1 MRHVIAGPRAMAA
14 VARRLGLKEGSGW
27 ALASLCVRDR
37 DVLRLILTRGEHRF
51 DVVLEKG
58 VPSSRQEAT
67 PAQKRLLDLAAARL
81 GGTHVQRV
89 LSEIDADPDS
99 FVEELEPGDG
109 GDRVKVP
116 YVAGPMS
123 LLEAGWRNFFADQDF
138 DVQMEAPEATHNKTV
153 TVEYADLE
161 CFLARPEISFA
172 KWNFL
177 DWPDESLD
185 PEATGENNF
194 IAVEL
199 EERDMVMGTGDKA
212 DSLVSEVK
220 RLADAGN
227 YLVVTHLCTPIV
239 MGEDFQ
245 GLARRCEDEIGGTSV
260 SWSQKD
266 RDSGD
271 NFGEHLRAVLS
282 RPGFFKDGGDAAA
295 VNLFHF
301 PVECRERELKP
312 FLETLGLTVN
322 ARLFPIVDFPTVE
335 ELPKARWQVFC
346 EKPSYTDKTLELMKA
361 SSRPVVLARAP
372 YGIEGTRECLRDIAA
387 AAGKEKEFK
396 RAWAAKLEEFLPGWE
411 ELKREASEHRLA
423 FVVSQASMPR
433 LLELRYG
440 HGAPLAAAA
449 REMGFGVDL
458 LYFDRHGEAP
468 VLPDGLKGASVTT
481 FRAPW
486 ELERVL
492 REGTFSAVYSDIFF
506 DWRISRA
513 GKARFSSREFEMGLE
528 GAKRSLERLL
538 AACRL
543 PFYRRHAAHLARVPR
558 RLHV

>member
-1 MRHVIAGPRAMAA
+1 MRHITAGPRALLS
-14 VARRLGLKEGSGW
+14 VSRRLGLEGKAGW
-27 ALASLCVRDR
+27 SLDGLCVEGPET
-37 DVLRLILTRGEHRF
+37 LRLSLTAGGSRF
-51 DVVLEKG
+51 ALELLAGAASAPKER
-58 VPSSRQEAT
+58 S
-67 PAQKRLLDLAAARL
+67 PAQRKLLDFAAARL
-81 GGTHVQRV
+81 GGPHFAGV
-89 LSEIDADPDS
+89 LAEIAADPDS
-99 FVEELEPGDG
+99 FAEEFDPGLA

-123 LLEAGWRNFFADQDF
+123 LMEAGWRNFFADQDF

-161 CFLARPEISFA
+161 CFLARPEISFS

-212 DSLVSEVK
+212 DSLVSEVR
-220 RLADAGN
+220 RLADEGN

-266 RDSGD
+266 RDQGD
-271 NFGEHLRAVLS
+271 NFGEHFRSVLS
-282 RPGFFKDGGDAAA
+282 RPDFFADEGDASA

-301 PVECRERELKP
+301 PVDCRERELRP
-312 FLETLGLTVN
+312 FLEALGLKVN
-322 ARLFPIVDFPTVE
+322 VCLFPIVDFPSIE
-335 ELPKARWQVFC
+335 RLPKARWQVFC

-361 SSRPVVLARAP
+361 SSRPVVMARAP
-372 YGIEGTRECLRDIAA
+372 YGVEGMRECLRSIAT
-387 AAGKEKEFK
+387 AAGKEREFE
-396 RAWAAKLEEFLPGWE
+396 RAWAAKLKKFQPAWD
-411 ELKREASEHRLA
+411 ELRREAAGHRLA
-423 FVVSQASMPR
+423 FVVSEASLPR

-440 HGAPLAAAA
+440 HGAPLATAT
-449 REMGFGVDL
+449 REMGFGIDI
-458 LYFDRHGEAP
+458 LYFDRHGEQP
-468 VLPDGLKGASVTT
+468 ELPEGLRGAKVTV
-481 FRAPW
+481 FRTPS
-486 ELERVL
+486 ELERSL
-492 REGTFSAVYSDIFF
+492 RDGLFAAVYSDIFF

-513 GKARFSSREFEMGLE
+513 GKARFSGREFEMGLE
-528 GAKRSLERLL
+528 GARRSLERLL
-538 AACRL
+538 DACRL
-543 PFYRRHAAHLARVPR
+543 PFYRRHAKHLSARPR
-558 RLHV
+558 RLNV